1 MDHVGAREATDD
13 GDAMVRGRKTAIR
26 EKVAMI
32 RDGLSLLYPY
42 HVCLS
47 YLRMD
52 GWMDGFSSNETV
64 CGGEPKIKETSK
76 TARLEGG
83 GASLLRTR

>member
-32 RDGLSLLYPY
+32 RDGRSLLYPY

-52 GWMDGFSSNETV
+52 GW
-64 CGGEPKIKETSK
+64 I
-76 TARLEGG
+76 LEQ
-83 GASLLRTR
+83 